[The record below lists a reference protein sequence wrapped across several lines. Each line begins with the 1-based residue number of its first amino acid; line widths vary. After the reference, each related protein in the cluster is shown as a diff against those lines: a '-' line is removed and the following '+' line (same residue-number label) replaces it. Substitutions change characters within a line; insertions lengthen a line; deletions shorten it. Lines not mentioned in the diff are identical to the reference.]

1 MKKILLFLFIFPLS
15 AFAAGNINTTAEL
28 LKLSNQNIDTACA
41 TAEFNNALAENAY
54 MVSEDDDRD
63 VIRDWIYDIL
73 QSPETLAAVLACPEI
88 DDKDENATLFMP
100 IHYEFPNGRTLD
112 INYETQPKIL
122 RQRLALDN
130 KRSLPSSDPN
140 PKIGDPLDTSIW
152 TNTDPAWYAIMVV
165 QHGTLDSF
173 IGSDKNNT
181 ISNILKFK
189 DVELNK
195 VNFTVNCNNK
205 EVAFTKKEFELL
217 KLLMENENQTLT
229 KSMIFDSIWNDE
241 NSADDNTLN
250 VHISK
255 IKNKLKECNPDEEYI
270 ETVWSIGYRLKK

>member
-1 MKKILLFLFIFPLS
+1 MNSTILI
-15 AFAAGNINTTAEL
+15 IE
-28 LKLSNQNIDTACA
+28 
-41 TAEFNNALAENAY
+41 
-54 MVSEDDDRD
+54 
-63 VIRDWIYDIL
+63 
-73 QSPETLAAVLACPEI
+73 
-88 DDKDENATLFMP
+88 DDKDINEMLTKLLTNNNYNVMNAYSGTEGVLVHNDSIDLILLDLMLPGKNGEEIIRELKNKNNVPVIVMSAIQDIDKKVDLFDLGANDYLTKP
-100 IHYEFPNGRTLD
+100 FHNDELLARIKV
-112 INYETQPKIL
+112 QL
-122 RQRLALDN
+122 R
-130 KRSLPSSDPN
+130 
-140 PKIGDPLDTSIW
+140 
-152 TNTDPAWYAIMVV
+152 
-165 QHGTLDSF
+165 
-173 IGSDKNNT
+173 DKNNT

>member
-1 MKKILLFLFIFPLS
+1 MNSKILI
-15 AFAAGNINTTAEL
+15 IE
-28 LKLSNQNIDTACA
+28 
-41 TAEFNNALAENAY
+41 
-54 MVSEDDDRD
+54 
-63 VIRDWIYDIL
+63 
-73 QSPETLAAVLACPEI
+73 
-88 DDKDENATLFMP
+88 DDKDINEMLTKLLTNNNYNVLNAYSGTEGVLVHNDNIDLILLDLMLPGKNGEEIIRELKNKNNVPVIVMSAIQDIDKKVDLFDLGANDYITKP
-100 IHYEFPNGRTLD
+100 FHNDELLARIKV
-112 INYETQPKIL
+112 QL
-122 RQRLALDN
+122 R
-130 KRSLPSSDPN
+130 
-140 PKIGDPLDTSIW
+140 
-152 TNTDPAWYAIMVV
+152 
-165 QHGTLDSF
+165 
-173 IGSDKNNT
+173 DKNNT

-270 ETVWSIGYRLKK
+270 ETVWSIGYKLKN

>member
-1 MKKILLFLFIFPLS
+1 MNSTILI
-15 AFAAGNINTTAEL
+15 IE
-28 LKLSNQNIDTACA
+28 
-41 TAEFNNALAENAY
+41 
-54 MVSEDDDRD
+54 
-63 VIRDWIYDIL
+63 
-73 QSPETLAAVLACPEI
+73 
-88 DDKDENATLFMP
+88 DDKDINEMLTKLLTNNNYNVLNAYSGTEGVLVHNDNIDLILLDLMLPGKNGEEIIRELKNKNNVPVIVMSAIQDIDKKVDLFDLGANDYITKP
-100 IHYEFPNGRTLD
+100 FHNDELLARIKV
-112 INYETQPKIL
+112 QL
-122 RQRLALDN
+122 R
-130 KRSLPSSDPN
+130 
-140 PKIGDPLDTSIW
+140 
-152 TNTDPAWYAIMVV
+152 
-165 QHGTLDSF
+165 
-173 IGSDKNNT
+173 DKKNT

-205 EVAFTKKEFELL
+205 EAAFAKKEFELL

>member
-1 MKKILLFLFIFPLS
+1 MNSTILI
-15 AFAAGNINTTAEL
+15 IE
-28 LKLSNQNIDTACA
+28 
-41 TAEFNNALAENAY
+41 
-54 MVSEDDDRD
+54 
-63 VIRDWIYDIL
+63 
-73 QSPETLAAVLACPEI
+73 
-88 DDKDENATLFMP
+88 DDKDINEMLTKLLTNNNYNVLNAYSGTEGVLVHNDNIDLILLDLMLPGKNGEEIIRELKNKNNVPVIVMSAIQDIDKKVDLFDLGANDYLTKP
-100 IHYEFPNGRTLD
+100 FHNDELLARIKVH
-112 INYETQPKIL
+112 L
-122 RQRLALDN
+122 R
-130 KRSLPSSDPN
+130 
-140 PKIGDPLDTSIW
+140 
-152 TNTDPAWYAIMVV
+152 
-165 QHGTLDSF
+165 
-173 IGSDKNNT
+173 DKNNT

>member
-1 MKKILLFLFIFPLS
+1 MNSTILI
-15 AFAAGNINTTAEL
+15 IE
-28 LKLSNQNIDTACA
+28 
-41 TAEFNNALAENAY
+41 
-54 MVSEDDDRD
+54 
-63 VIRDWIYDIL
+63 
-73 QSPETLAAVLACPEI
+73 
-88 DDKDENATLFMP
+88 DDKDINEMLTKLLTNNNYNVLNAYSGTEGVLVHNDNIDLILLDLMLPGKNGEEIIRELKNKNNVPVIVMSAIQDIDKKVDLFDLGANDYITKP
-100 IHYEFPNGRTLD
+100 FHNDELLARIKV
-112 INYETQPKIL
+112 QL
-122 RQRLALDN
+122 R
-130 KRSLPSSDPN
+130 
-140 PKIGDPLDTSIW
+140 
-152 TNTDPAWYAIMVV
+152 
-165 QHGTLDSF
+165 
-173 IGSDKNNT
+173 DKNNT

>member
-1 MKKILLFLFIFPLS
+1 MNSTILI
-15 AFAAGNINTTAEL
+15 IE
-28 LKLSNQNIDTACA
+28 
-41 TAEFNNALAENAY
+41 
-54 MVSEDDDRD
+54 
-63 VIRDWIYDIL
+63 
-73 QSPETLAAVLACPEI
+73 
-88 DDKDENATLFMP
+88 DDKDINEMLTKLLTNNNYNVLNAYSGTEGVLVHNDNIDLILLDLMLPGKNGEEIIRELKNKNNVPVIVMSAIQDIDKKVDLFDLGANDYITKP
-100 IHYEFPNGRTLD
+100 FHNDELLARIKV
-112 INYETQPKIL
+112 QL
-122 RQRLALDN
+122 R
-130 KRSLPSSDPN
+130 
-140 PKIGDPLDTSIW
+140 
-152 TNTDPAWYAIMVV
+152 
-165 QHGTLDSF
+165 
-173 IGSDKNNT
+173 DKKNT

-205 EVAFTKKEFELL
+205 EAVFTKKEFELL

>member
-1 MKKILLFLFIFPLS
+1 MNSKILI
-15 AFAAGNINTTAEL
+15 IE
-28 LKLSNQNIDTACA
+28 
-41 TAEFNNALAENAY
+41 
-54 MVSEDDDRD
+54 
-63 VIRDWIYDIL
+63 
-73 QSPETLAAVLACPEI
+73 
-88 DDKDENATLFMP
+88 DDKDINEMLTKLLTNNNYNVLNAYSGTEGVLVHNDNIDLILLDLMLPGKNGEEIIRELKNKNNVPVIVMSAIQDIDKKVDLFDLGANDYITKP
-100 IHYEFPNGRTLD
+100 FHNDELLARIKV
-112 INYETQPKIL
+112 QL
-122 RQRLALDN
+122 R
-130 KRSLPSSDPN
+130 
-140 PKIGDPLDTSIW
+140 
-152 TNTDPAWYAIMVV
+152 
-165 QHGTLDSF
+165 
-173 IGSDKNNT
+173 DKNNT

>member
-1 MKKILLFLFIFPLS
+1 MNSTILI
-15 AFAAGNINTTAEL
+15 IE
-28 LKLSNQNIDTACA
+28 
-41 TAEFNNALAENAY
+41 
-54 MVSEDDDRD
+54 
-63 VIRDWIYDIL
+63 
-73 QSPETLAAVLACPEI
+73 
-88 DDKDENATLFMP
+88 DDKDINEMLTKLLTNNNYNVLNAYSGTEGVLVHNDNIDLILLDLMLPGKNGEEIIRELKNKNNVPVIVMSAIQDIDKKVDLFDLGANDYITKP
-100 IHYEFPNGRTLD
+100 FHNDELLARIKV
-112 INYETQPKIL
+112 QL
-122 RQRLALDN
+122 R
-130 KRSLPSSDPN
+130 
-140 PKIGDPLDTSIW
+140 
-152 TNTDPAWYAIMVV
+152 
-165 QHGTLDSF
+165 
-173 IGSDKNNT
+173 DKSNT

-189 DVELNK
+189 DIELNK

>member
-1 MKKILLFLFIFPLS
+1 MNSTILI
-15 AFAAGNINTTAEL
+15 IE
-28 LKLSNQNIDTACA
+28 
-41 TAEFNNALAENAY
+41 
-54 MVSEDDDRD
+54 
-63 VIRDWIYDIL
+63 
-73 QSPETLAAVLACPEI
+73 
-88 DDKDENATLFMP
+88 DDKDINEMLTKLLTNNNYNVLNAYSGTEGVLVHNDNIDLILLDLMLPGKNGEEIIRELKNENNVPVIVMSAIQDIDKKVDLFDLGANDYITKP
-100 IHYEFPNGRTLD
+100 FHNDELLARIKV
-112 INYETQPKIL
+112 QL
-122 RQRLALDN
+122 R
-130 KRSLPSSDPN
+130 
-140 PKIGDPLDTSIW
+140 
-152 TNTDPAWYAIMVV
+152 
-165 QHGTLDSF
+165 
-173 IGSDKNNT
+173 DKNNT

-195 VNFTVNCNNK
+195 VNFIVNCNNK

>member
-1 MKKILLFLFIFPLS
+1 MNSKILI
-15 AFAAGNINTTAEL
+15 IE
-28 LKLSNQNIDTACA
+28 
-41 TAEFNNALAENAY
+41 
-54 MVSEDDDRD
+54 
-63 VIRDWIYDIL
+63 
-73 QSPETLAAVLACPEI
+73 
-88 DDKDENATLFMP
+88 DDKDINEMLTKLLTNNNYNVLNAYSGTEGVLVHNDNIDLILLDLMLPGKNGEEIIRELKNKNNVPVIVMSAIQDIDKKVDLFDLGANDYITKP
-100 IHYEFPNGRTLD
+100 FHNDELLARIKV
-112 INYETQPKIL
+112 QL
-122 RQRLALDN
+122 R
-130 KRSLPSSDPN
+130 
-140 PKIGDPLDTSIW
+140 
-152 TNTDPAWYAIMVV
+152 
-165 QHGTLDSF
+165 
-173 IGSDKNNT
+173 DKNNT

-217 KLLMENENQTLT
+217 KLFMENENQTLT

>member
-1 MKKILLFLFIFPLS
+1 MNSTILI
-15 AFAAGNINTTAEL
+15 IE
-28 LKLSNQNIDTACA
+28 
-41 TAEFNNALAENAY
+41 
-54 MVSEDDDRD
+54 
-63 VIRDWIYDIL
+63 
-73 QSPETLAAVLACPEI
+73 
-88 DDKDENATLFMP
+88 DDKDINEMLTKLLTNNNYNVLNAYSGTEGVLVHNDNIDLILLDLMLPGKNGEEIIRELKNKNNVPVIVMSAIQDIDKKVDLFDLGANDYITKP
-100 IHYEFPNGRTLD
+100 FHNDELLARIKV
-112 INYETQPKIL
+112 QL
-122 RQRLALDN
+122 R
-130 KRSLPSSDPN
+130 
-140 PKIGDPLDTSIW
+140 
-152 TNTDPAWYAIMVV
+152 
-165 QHGTLDSF
+165 
-173 IGSDKNNT
+173 DKNNT

-250 VHISK
+250 VHINK

>member
-1 MKKILLFLFIFPLS
+1 MNSTILI
-15 AFAAGNINTTAEL
+15 IE
-28 LKLSNQNIDTACA
+28 
-41 TAEFNNALAENAY
+41 
-54 MVSEDDDRD
+54 
-63 VIRDWIYDIL
+63 
-73 QSPETLAAVLACPEI
+73 
-88 DDKDENATLFMP
+88 DDKDINEMLTKLLTNNNYNVMNAYSGTEGVLVHNDSINLILLDLMLPGKNGEEIIKELKNKNNVPVIVMSAIQDIDKKVDLFDLGANDYITKP
-100 IHYEFPNGRTLD
+100 FHNDELLARIKV
-112 INYETQPKIL
+112 QL
-122 RQRLALDN
+122 R
-130 KRSLPSSDPN
+130 
-140 PKIGDPLDTSIW
+140 
-152 TNTDPAWYAIMVV
+152 
-165 QHGTLDSF
+165 
-173 IGSDKNNT
+173 DKSNT

-189 DVELNK
+189 DIELNR

-205 EVAFTKKEFELL
+205 EVSFTKKEFELL

>member
-1 MKKILLFLFIFPLS
+1 MNSTILI
-15 AFAAGNINTTAEL
+15 IE
-28 LKLSNQNIDTACA
+28 
-41 TAEFNNALAENAY
+41 
-54 MVSEDDDRD
+54 
-63 VIRDWIYDIL
+63 
-73 QSPETLAAVLACPEI
+73 
-88 DDKDENATLFMP
+88 DDKDINEMLTKLLTNNNYNVINAYSGTEGVLVHDDSIDLILLDLMLPGKNGEEIIKELKNKNNVPVIVMSAIQDIDKKVDLFDLGANDYLTKP
-100 IHYEFPNGRTLD
+100 FHNDELLARIKV
-112 INYETQPKIL
+112 QL
-122 RQRLALDN
+122 R
-130 KRSLPSSDPN
+130 
-140 PKIGDPLDTSIW
+140 
-152 TNTDPAWYAIMVV
+152 
-165 QHGTLDSF
+165 
-173 IGSDKNNT
+173 DKNNT

-189 DVELNK
+189 DIELNR

-205 EVAFTKKEFELL
+205 EVSFTKKEFELL